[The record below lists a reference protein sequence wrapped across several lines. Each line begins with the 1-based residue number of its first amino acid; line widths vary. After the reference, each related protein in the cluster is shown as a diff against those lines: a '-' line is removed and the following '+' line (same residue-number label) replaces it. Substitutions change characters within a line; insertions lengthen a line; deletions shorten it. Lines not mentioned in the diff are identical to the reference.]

1 MKIEYTLAK
10 IEYTLARIISF
21 LFHPL
26 LISSLG
32 MIILLNM
39 NTYIGA
45 TIPAQARQF
54 ILIIIFINTAVI
66 PIIAIFMLKRW
77 GLIEDV
83 HITQRNERI
92 LPLLIT
98 TLLYLF
104 TYYLLKKLAL
114 PSLIYYYVMGACL
127 IALLCLM
134 ITFRW
139 KISLHMASMGGLTGF
154 LIATSL
160 LLRADL
166 LYVITLS
173 FFFSGLIGSA
183 RLRLQAHSPSQVYS
197 GFLLGLG
204 AMLALYIYLRY

>member
-1 MKIEYTLAK
+1 MK

-26 LISSLG
+26 LISSFG
-32 MIILLNM
+32 MLILLNM
-39 NTYIGA
+39 NTYVGA
-45 TIPAQARQF
+45 TIPVQARQF
-54 ILIIIFINTAVI
+54 ILIIIFVNTALI
-66 PIIAIFMLKRW
+66 PAIAIFMLRRL

-83 HITQRNERI
+83 YLTHRSERI

-98 TLLYLF
+98 TLLYVF

-127 IALLCLM
+127 IALSCL
-134 ITFRW
+134 IISFRW
-139 KISLHMASMGGLTGF
+139 KISLHMASIGGLTGF

-166 LYVITLS
+166 LNVIILS
-173 FFFSGLIGSA
+173 FFVSGLIGSA
-183 RLRLQAHSPSQVYS
+183 RLRLQAHSPGQVYA
-197 GFLLGLG
+197 GFILGMG
-204 AMLALYIYLRY
+204 AMLVLYIYLRY